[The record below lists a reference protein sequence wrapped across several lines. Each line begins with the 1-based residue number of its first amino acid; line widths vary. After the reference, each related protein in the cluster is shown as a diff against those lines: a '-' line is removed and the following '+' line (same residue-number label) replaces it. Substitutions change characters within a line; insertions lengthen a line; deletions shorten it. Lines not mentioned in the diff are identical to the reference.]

1 MKILR
6 NNFLQI
12 CELPLHSEISLVII
26 SSCGVTHTLQKKIY
40 PNHRCSFECQ
50 LVYLLSQT
58 CFQKK
63 NGPFKFL
70 FCLDEKE
77 GGWKGSSPA
86 LKKALPKKGRTE
98 EHHTNIESPLDHRKS
113 PAFSDKYLLQ
123 PPPAYTCQ
131 DSGVESSLWTPTPM
145 LCTSAAL
152 PTFCLLYLT
161 ILFFLVL
168 LQKQLQD
175 VMSSYYKG
183 NMWVG
188 MSGLWKSTATAK

>member
-1 MKILR
+1 MVRSSFFSVWMKKKEAERDLH
-6 NNFLQI
+6 
-12 CELPLHSEISLVII
+12 LPSKR
-26 SSCGVTHTLQKKIY
+26 QA
-40 PNHRCSFECQ
+40 
-50 LVYLLSQT
+50 
-58 CFQKK
+58 
-63 NGPFKFL
+63 FL
-70 FCLDEKE
+70 F
-77 GGWKGSSPA
+77 
-86 LKKALPKKGRTE
+86 PKKGRTE

-161 ILFFLVL
+161 IPFFLVL